1 MMRRT
6 LPWLVA
12 ALLAVMVSGCGG
24 ASSAPTAAATDVHVG
39 LPAGDGTEASYVG
52 YSLTGVALP
61 TKAGV
66 PQRYAFHIDD
76 YQHKPLTQYVVD
88 LTKKMHLYF
97 VSSDFAVYRHVHPTM
112 AADGTW
118 SGEVT
123 LPLAGDYR
131 MVAEFITTDAGGTNN
146 QIVLGAQ
153 GTVGHPGAVEPVPAA
168 SRTSTAYGLTL
179 SVVKAPTTGYQ
190 HEMEIGISK
199 GGKPADLGSYLGVY
213 AHVSAFNTATGG
225 LEHIHALS
233 APENRGNR
241 AVLLLHT
248 NVEQPGDYRMFVQ
261 VRVSGIVWTI
271 PITIAVTGPSAPA
284 L

>member
-12 ALLAVMVSGCGG
+12 AVLAAVVSGCGG
-24 ASSAPTAAATDVHVG
+24 ASSAPSAVATDVHVG

-52 YSLTGVALP
+52 YTMTGVTFP

-66 PQRYAFHIDD
+66 PQRYAFHIET
-76 YQHKPLTQYVVD
+76 YQHKPLTDYVVD
-88 LTKKMHLYF
+88 LTKKMHIYF
-97 VSSDFAVYRHVHPTM
+97 ISSDFAVYRHVHPTM
-112 AADGTW
+112 APDGTW
-118 SGEVT
+118 SGDVT
-123 LPLAGDYR
+123 LPLEGDYR
-131 MVAEFITTDAGGTNN
+131 MVAEFITTDAGGTND
-146 QIVLGAQ
+146 QLVLGTK
-153 GTVGHPGAVEPVPAA
+153 GTVGHPDAFEPIPPA
-168 SRTSTAYGLTL
+168 SKESTANGLTL

-190 HEMEIGISK
+190 HEMEIGIGK

-213 AHVSAFNTATGG
+213 AHVSAFSTATGG

-233 APENRGNR
+233 APETRDNKS
-241 AVLLLHT
+241 VLLLHT
-248 NVEQPGDYRMFVQ
+248 NFEQPGDYRMFVQ

-271 PITIAVTGPSAPA
+271 PITISVKGPSAPA